1 MYTILIQI
9 KADECSSRGGTSAGI
24 CAQGYGVCCTFTVAC
39 GATIS
44 QNCTYLVQ
52 EATTNPSTNPCTFT
66 ICKQSSDICRIR
78 LDFTTFSIAGPAVGT
93 TSAGDPIPE
102 GKGGSIGDCNVD
114 SFSVTAPGYKS
125 SPVVCGFNSG
135 QHMILDASSFCHKA
149 TFDFTG
155 TGSTRQFDI
164 KVTQYNCGD
173 ERGGPKG
180 CLQYFTGAS
189 GKVASYNFPTTS
201 STLSSTVTHLSSQCY
216 TMCFRQE
223 LGKCAIC
230 FTVVSKG
237 SAAIDQG
244 SFGLSVLSAPGADVT
259 ALQDSGCTSDYLE
272 IPGSEQDGAPPNAF
286 AVGVT
291 DALGHDRVCGRF
303 FGYSS
308 VAGLVGA
315 ANNDESICTQQRP
328 FRMIFKTDADESTIG
343 GTMNDVHTNELAKFP
358 GGIIG
363 FHLHYALQ
371 DC

>member
-135 QHMILDASSFCHKA
+135 QHSK
-149 TFDFTG
+149 
-155 TGSTRQFDI
+155 R
-164 KVTQYNCGD
+164 
-173 ERGGPKG
+173 
-180 CLQYFTGAS
+180 
-189 GKVASYNFPTTS
+189 
-201 STLSSTVTHLSSQCY
+201 LS
-216 TMCFRQE
+216 
-223 LGKCAIC
+223 
-230 FTVVSKG
+230 
-237 SAAIDQG
+237 
-244 SFGLSVLSAPGADVT
+244 GLSF
-259 ALQDSGCTSDYLE
+259 Q
-272 IPGSEQDGAPPNAF
+272 N
-286 AVGVT
+286 
-291 DALGHDRVCGRF
+291 R
-303 FGYSS
+303 SS
-308 VAGLVGA
+308 VL
-315 ANNDESICTQQRP
+315 P
-328 FRMIFKTDADESTIG
+328 FYGKMR
-343 GTMNDVHTNELAKFP
+343 
-358 GGIIG
+358 
-363 FHLHYALQ
+363 
-371 DC
+371 